1 MRSFC
6 AASLAPDAL
15 STCQG
20 ELLEDCCP
28 ARARASKIA
37 NTACKRVSRHA
48 REILRSY
55 RLPGATIMGSEWL
68 PA

>member
-20 ELLEDCCP
+20 ELLEELLSRD
-28 ARARASKIA
+28 AWASKPA
-37 NTACKRVSRHA
+37 NTVRVRVSQHG
-48 REILRSY
+48 RETVRGYEAALRY
-55 RLPGATIMGSEWL
+55 DHGELMLP
-68 PA
+68 